1 AERVVTCEFETNVV
15 PAGCGAEVQRRV
27 ADERAV
33 HVDVGAARVRLECQ
47 RAPARL
53 GRRATDVVEGG
64 VGYPA
69 ILGDGVDD
77 DREALGEAFFTDVA
91 DREQVGL
98 VAEAGQL
105 PGVQLGAACYGDH
118 LRQATGRSDVE
129 DVAGPGRRQR
139 DRLTGRD
146 SVLRVE
152 PVGEDL
158 RHLTARLDIEH
169 VDVACFR
176 RSYR

>member
-1 AERVVTCEFETNVV
+1 CRGGAHETPIDVDVGAARHARERYRACPHLALQVGGDGLSLAGTHRGGGAGRVVTCEFETNVV

-91 DREQVGL
+91 
-98 VAEAGQL
+98 
-105 PGVQLGAACYGDH
+105 
-118 LRQATGRSDVE
+118 
-129 DVAGPGRRQR
+129 
-139 DRLTGRD
+139 
-146 SVLRVE
+146 
-152 PVGEDL
+152 
-158 RHLTARLDIEH
+158 
-169 VDVACFR
+169 
-176 RSYR
+176 